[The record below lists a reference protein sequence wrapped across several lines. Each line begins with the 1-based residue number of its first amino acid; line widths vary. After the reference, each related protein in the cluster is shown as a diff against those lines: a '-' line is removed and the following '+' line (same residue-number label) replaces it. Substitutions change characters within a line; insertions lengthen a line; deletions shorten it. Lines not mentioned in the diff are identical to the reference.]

1 MNELIEKLGNKEC
14 DEEESM
20 NITMILS
27 DIMEQKNFFSI
38 ISKKQNLIKLQEI
51 SFSKD
56 CPLASRTST
65 LSLLTKFVQ
74 QFSDRVKSNFHDDSG
89 SMDDGADDDIIIDD
103 SNNDENDEAKKKSDQ
118 IVYDVLE
125 GFINPITT
133 LLKTEDADTSRVS
146 SLCDKEFRNLGILKL
161 RAIELLSQLIS
172 LKKPQINEVMVD
184 SGVCQVLVQHVLDY
198 PWNNFI
204 QLKIHQVF
212 EDYLDS
218 ENTNE

>member
-1 MNELIEKLGNKEC
+1 
-14 DEEESM
+14 
-20 NITMILS
+20 
-27 DIMEQKNFFSI
+27 
-38 ISKKQNLIKLQEI
+38 
-51 SFSKD
+51 
-56 CPLASRTST
+56 
-65 LSLLTKFVQ
+65 
-74 QFSDRVKSNFHDDSG
+74 
-89 SMDDGADDDIIIDD
+89 
-103 SNNDENDEAKKKSDQ
+103 
-118 IVYDVLE
+118 
-125 GFINPITT
+125 
-133 LLKTEDADTSRVS
+133 
-146 SLCDKEFRNLGILKL
+146 LGILKL